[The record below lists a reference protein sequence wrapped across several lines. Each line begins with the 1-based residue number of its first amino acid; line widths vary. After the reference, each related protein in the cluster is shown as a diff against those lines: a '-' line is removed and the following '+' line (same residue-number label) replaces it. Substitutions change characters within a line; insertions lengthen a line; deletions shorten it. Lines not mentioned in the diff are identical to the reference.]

1 VVARGEGL
9 EETSVDPND
18 GVAVERGM
26 GRLGAEMANK
36 GPRDTDPEKKVR
48 HAQNNWSVVSGGN
61 PKDYQSLSVCFFY
74 SRLC

>member
-1 VVARGEGL
+1 MVARGEGL

-36 GPRDTDPEKKVR
+36 GPRDTDPEKIE
-48 HAQNNWSVVSGGN
+48 SVTRKITGRSI
-61 PKDYQSLSVCFFY
+61 
-74 SRLC
+74 R